1 MRIEQK
7 YNSLDNNV
15 CTESHLNSRC
25 CFIHFYVYCRYNNVQ
40 FSKLSFN
47 QQLQQHSSA
56 DRFVNRVMS
65 SDG

>member
-40 FSKLSFN
+40 FSNVSLII
-47 QQLQQHSSA
+47 L
-56 DRFVNRVMS
+56 
-65 SDG
+65 